1 MAAEGGIYS
10 TASAEE
16 AAAEPRVNITPQLSA
31 EGEILVPYYA
41 AAAAADSSG
50 DGETFTIDEAIEQV
64 GFGKYQVLVLL
75 MVDGGFVL
83 DRGRDGDAA
92 ALVQRRSPSSSES

>member
-31 EGEILVPYYA
+31 EGEILVPDYA

-50 DGETFTIDEAIEQV
+50 DGESSQV
-64 GFGKYQVLVLL
+64 K
-75 MVDGGFVL
+75 
-83 DRGRDGDAA
+83 
-92 ALVQRRSPSSSES
+92 